1 MPQGLSQVL
10 RFERAK
16 EAVICVLVE
25 LTSVGLGE
33 TSGGHLRGLPTTPT
47 WVPSALKAH
56 LRQNSPKTWGKC
68 LSFSEL
74 SLPQSGDYLIWLLGS
89 SRRLNQEHKRDVS
102 SKAVPCVELPIL

>member
-25 LTSVGLGE
+25 LTSVGLAE

-56 LRQNSPKTWGKC
+56 LRAHKAHKILPRLGVSALAS
-68 LSFSEL
+68 LSFL
-74 SLPQSGDYLIWLLGS
+74 FPKVVI
-89 SRRLNQEHKRDVS
+89 
-102 SKAVPCVELPIL
+102 I